1 MGNTQGKETA
11 MRKFNRG
18 DDPEAGLVAALK
30 AMAIVLAVA
39 VLAVLAG
46 QAGYPF

>member
-1 MGNTQGKETA
+1 

-18 DDPEAGLVAALK
+18 DDPEAGLAAALK
-30 AMAIVLAVA
+30 AMAVVLAVGM
-39 VLAVLAG
+39 LAWFAG